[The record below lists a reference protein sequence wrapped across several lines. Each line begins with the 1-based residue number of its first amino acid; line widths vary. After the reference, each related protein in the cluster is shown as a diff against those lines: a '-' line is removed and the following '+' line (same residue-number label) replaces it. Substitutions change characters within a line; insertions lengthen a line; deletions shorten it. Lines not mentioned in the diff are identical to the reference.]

1 MRLPSLLKR
10 RVAGWVDGIFDVY
23 ATKSYSQEGEDL
35 ILRRMFER
43 RPRGFYVDV
52 GAYHPR
58 RFSNT
63 NLFYKRGWNG
73 INIDPS
79 PDAIR
84 AFRSARPR
92 DVNLEIGVSDHSQI
106 LKYHVFD
113 EPALTSFDGNLVA
126 WRLANTRC
134 RLLKTIDVPVEPLRE
149 ILQKYLPANQTIDF
163 MSVDAEGLDLAVLKS
178 NDWRV
183 FRPQCVV
190 AEALR
195 SSLEEAMHGEVYLF
209 MKEKG
214 YELFARTYNTLIFRD
229 ALCNGK
235 T

>member
-10 RVAGWVDGIFDVY
+10 RLAGLVDGIFDVY

-35 ILRRMFER
+35 ILRRIFER
-43 RPRGFYVDV
+43 RQRGFYVDV
-52 GAYHPR
+52 GAYHPH

-92 DVNLEIGVSDHSQI
+92 DINLEIGVSDCSQV

-113 EPALTSFDGNLVA
+113 EPALNSFDGDLVA
-126 WRLANTRC
+126 WRLANTHC
-134 RLLKTIDVPVEPLRE
+134 KVLKTIDVRVEPLRD
-149 ILQKYLPANQTIDF
+149 ILRQHLPTNQTIDF

-178 NDWRV
+178 NDWRAY
-183 FRPQCVV
+183 RPQCVV
-190 AEALR
+190 VEALR
-195 SSLEEAMHGEVYLF
+195 SSLEEAMRGAIYLF
-209 MKEKG
+209 MREQG